1 MITLLTYYIAEHFFE
16 RYYGDKDKD
25 YFINTFMIETFVE
38 LGILLMN
45 ILGPAK

>member
-1 MITLLTYYIAEHFFE
+1 MITLLTYYIAEHYFE
-16 RYYGDKDKD
+16 RYYKDKEKD
-25 YFINTFMIETFVE
+25 YFINFFMIETITE